1 LGGWEFYE
9 KLGMG
14 KGESSPL
21 RLLMRN
27 SPIKRNVQENAEAH
41 GRSYCSTNGNN
52 SSSKVG
58 EVLSSSTTTT
68 VTPQRKVLTPIPEN
82 SSSLRG
88 GGASAPVVVCNG
100 DLGLSSAAGA
110 MSIAGVKKSLFCSES
125 LNSECSVAALV
136 GTPERSVQCA
146 SSSTP
151 GKSKQ
156 ALIGSLS
163 KKSPSLAPPQL
174 DAAARAPSQTTS
186 IFTPTTTTTTPS
198 RVSRSLKYGA
208 MTSGPGTAAAA
219 AASGVGQIGNRL
231 PTASAGSG
239 VFARTLSAVVPQG
252 VTQQQQ
258 QQQFEL
264 QEDPLFW
271 DEHNVQA
278 SKRSSP

>member
-1 LGGWEFYE
+1 
-9 KLGMG
+9 
-14 KGESSPL
+14 
-21 RLLMRN
+21 
-27 SPIKRNVQENAEAH
+27 
-41 GRSYCSTNGNN
+41 
-52 SSSKVG
+52 
-58 EVLSSSTTTT
+58 
-68 VTPQRKVLTPIPEN
+68 
-82 SSSLRG
+82 
-88 GGASAPVVVCNG
+88 
-100 DLGLSSAAGA
+100 
-110 MSIAGVKKSLFCSES
+110 
-125 LNSECSVAALV
+125 
-136 GTPERSVQCA
+136 
-146 SSSTP
+146 
-151 GKSKQ
+151 
-156 ALIGSLS
+156 LS

>member
-1 LGGWEFYE
+1 
-9 KLGMG
+9 
-14 KGESSPL
+14 
-21 RLLMRN
+21 
-27 SPIKRNVQENAEAH
+27 
-41 GRSYCSTNGNN
+41 
-52 SSSKVG
+52 
-58 EVLSSSTTTT
+58 
-68 VTPQRKVLTPIPEN
+68 
-82 SSSLRG
+82 
-88 GGASAPVVVCNG
+88 
-100 DLGLSSAAGA
+100 

-156 ALIGSLS
+156 AMIGSLS
-163 KKSPSLAPPQL
+163 KKSPSLAPSQL

-186 IFTPTTTTTTPS
+186 IFTPTTTTTTTPS

-208 MTSGPGTAAAA
+208 MTNGPGTAAAA

-231 PTASAGSG
+231 PTATAGSG
-239 VFARTLSAVVPQG
+239 VFARTLSAVVPQC

>member
-1 LGGWEFYE
+1 
-9 KLGMG
+9 MG

-41 GRSYCSTNGNN
+41 GRSYCSTGGNN

-88 GGASAPVVVCNG
+88 GGGGGGASAPVVVCSG
-100 DLGLSSAAGA
+100 DLGLSSSAGV

-156 ALIGSLS
+156 AMIGSLS
-163 KKSPSLAPPQL
+163 KKSPSLAPSQL

-186 IFTPTTTTTTPS
+186 IFTPTTTTTTTTTPS

-208 MTSGPGTAAAA
+208 MTNGPGTAAAA

-231 PTASAGSG
+231 PTATAGSG
-239 VFARTLSAVVPQG
+239 VFARTLSAVVPQC

>member
-1 LGGWEFYE
+1 
-9 KLGMG
+9 
-14 KGESSPL
+14 
-21 RLLMRN
+21 
-27 SPIKRNVQENAEAH
+27 
-41 GRSYCSTNGNN
+41 
-52 SSSKVG
+52 
-58 EVLSSSTTTT
+58 
-68 VTPQRKVLTPIPEN
+68 
-82 SSSLRG
+82 
-88 GGASAPVVVCNG
+88 
-100 DLGLSSAAGA
+100 

-136 GTPERSVQCA
+136 GTPEKSVQCA

-156 ALIGSLS
+156 AMIGSLS
-163 KKSPSLAPPQL
+163 KKSPSLAPSQL

-186 IFTPTTTTTTPS
+186 IFTPTTTTTTTTPS

-208 MTSGPGTAAAA
+208 MTNGPGTAAAA

-231 PTASAGSG
+231 PTATAGSG
-239 VFARTLSAVVPQG
+239 VFARTLSAVVPQCG
-252 VTQQQQ
+252 TQQQQ

>member
-1 LGGWEFYE
+1 
-9 KLGMG
+9 MG

-41 GRSYCSTNGNN
+41 GRSYCSTSGNN

-58 EVLSSSTTTT
+58 EVLLSSSTTTT

-82 SSSLRG
+82 SSSLRGG

-156 ALIGSLS
+156 TMIGSLS
-163 KKSPSLAPPQL
+163 KKSPSLALPQL
-174 DAAARAPSQTTS
+174 DAAARAPSQITS
-186 IFTPTTTTTTPS
+186 IFTPTTTTTTTPS

-208 MTSGPGTAAAA
+208 MASGPGTAAAA
-219 AASGVGQIGNRL
+219 AASGAGQIGNRL
-231 PTASAGSG
+231 PTSTAGSG

>member
-1 LGGWEFYE
+1 
-9 KLGMG
+9 
-14 KGESSPL
+14 
-21 RLLMRN
+21 
-27 SPIKRNVQENAEAH
+27 
-41 GRSYCSTNGNN
+41 
-52 SSSKVG
+52 
-58 EVLSSSTTTT
+58 
-68 VTPQRKVLTPIPEN
+68 
-82 SSSLRG
+82 
-88 GGASAPVVVCNG
+88 
-100 DLGLSSAAGA
+100 

-136 GTPERSVQCA
+136 GTPEKSVQCA

-156 ALIGSLS
+156 AMIGSLS
-163 KKSPSLAPPQL
+163 KKSPSLAPSQL

-208 MTSGPGTAAAA
+208 MTNGPGTAAAA

-231 PTASAGSG
+231 PTATAGSG
-239 VFARTLSAVVPQG
+239 VFARTLSAVVPQC

>member
-1 LGGWEFYE
+1 
-9 KLGMG
+9 
-14 KGESSPL
+14 
-21 RLLMRN
+21 
-27 SPIKRNVQENAEAH
+27 
-41 GRSYCSTNGNN
+41 
-52 SSSKVG
+52 
-58 EVLSSSTTTT
+58 
-68 VTPQRKVLTPIPEN
+68 
-82 SSSLRG
+82 
-88 GGASAPVVVCNG
+88 
-100 DLGLSSAAGA
+100 
-110 MSIAGVKKSLFCSES
+110 MSIAGVKKSLFCLES

-156 ALIGSLS
+156 AMIGSLS

-186 IFTPTTTTTTPS
+186 IFTPTTTTPS

-208 MTSGPGTAAAA
+208 MTNGPGTAAAA

-231 PTASAGSG
+231 PTTTAGSG

>member
-1 LGGWEFYE
+1 
-9 KLGMG
+9 MG

-41 GRSYCSTNGNN
+41 GRSYCSTSVNN

-58 EVLSSSTTTT
+58 EVLLSSSTTTTT

-88 GGASAPVVVCNG
+88 GGGGASAPVVVCSG
-100 DLGLSSAAGA
+100 DFGLSSAAGA

-136 GTPERSVQCA
+136 GTPERSVQCV

-156 ALIGSLS
+156 ALMGSLS

-186 IFTPTTTTTTPS
+186 IFTPTTTTTPS

-208 MTSGPGTAAAA
+208 MASGPGTAAAS

-231 PTASAGSG
+231 PTATAGSG